1 MTFQHAFV
9 NPPKLEKVTQED
21 GNRKY
26 VTPNG
31 DSYESVTSFIGRHW
45 DKSFLVKWKA
55 KVGEEKAE
63 QIKNDAARRGT
74 ALHKVT
80 ESYLLNNLAEL
91 NDDPT
96 TKALFNKLKPS
107 LDRLNNI
114 RLLETPLYSDK
125 LQLAGTP
132 DCIADYSNTLA
143 VVDFKTSTRV
153 KKKTQIVDYFLQC
166 ACYAEMYNEHFSE
179 MPEKAI
185 IIMAI
190 PDLPYGMVYMHDMKD
205 CVKMLDKFRE
215 DPVLFQ
221 QKMKAA

>member
-9 NPPKLEKVTQED
+9 NPLKLEKVTQED
-21 GNRKY
+21 GNRRY

-31 DSYESVTSFIGRHW
+31 DHYESVTTFIGRHW
-45 DKSFLVKWKA
+45 DKSFLLKWKA
-55 KVGEEKAE
+55 KIGEEKAE
-63 QIKNDAARRGT
+63 KIKVDAARRGT
-74 ALHKVT
+74 ALHKIT
-80 ESYLLNNLAEL
+80 ESYLLNNLTEEV
-91 NDDPT
+91 NDDPN
-96 TKALFNKLKPS
+96 TKALFTKIKPL

-132 DCIADYSNTLA
+132 DCIAEYSNTLA

-166 ACYAEMYNEHFSE
+166 ACYAEMFYEHFNE
-179 MPEKAI
+179 MPQKAV

-190 PDLPYGMVYMHDMKD
+190 PDLPYGMTYMHDMD
-205 CVKMLDKFRE
+205 VCLKMLQKFRE
-215 DPVLFQ
+215 DPVSFQ
-221 QKMKAA
+221 AKLK